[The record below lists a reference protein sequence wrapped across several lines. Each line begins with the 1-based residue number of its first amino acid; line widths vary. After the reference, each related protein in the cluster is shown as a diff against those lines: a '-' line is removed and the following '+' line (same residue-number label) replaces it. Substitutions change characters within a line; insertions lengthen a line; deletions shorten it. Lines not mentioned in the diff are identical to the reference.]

1 MNGCENVRKNV
12 EEKPL
17 TKDMSKV
24 RTTENGQEESILFN
38 NDILK
43 LSTFSISMIDIFFS
57 TFSHPF
63 EPETVKTVPR

>member
-1 MNGCENVRKNV
+1 MDVKTSEKNV

-24 RTTENGQEESILFN
+24 WTTENGQEESILFN

-57 TFSHPF
+57 TF
-63 EPETVKTVPR
+63 